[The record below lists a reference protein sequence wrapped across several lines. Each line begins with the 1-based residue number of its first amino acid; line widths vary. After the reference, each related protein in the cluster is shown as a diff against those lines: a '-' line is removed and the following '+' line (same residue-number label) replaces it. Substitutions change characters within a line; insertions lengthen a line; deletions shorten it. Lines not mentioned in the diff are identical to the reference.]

1 MDRRDWAGGGGET
14 KATQTEG
21 NKPCVQHTVRS
32 VCTRGIYGRH
42 EFITLLHM
50 KRLNSDRLQ
59 LDYSNLIV
67 ICSSCNKVLS
77 ASNKFTAKEQ
87 LHILLLNTLWNVLKE
102 EQSI

>member
-1 MDRRDWAGGGGET
+1 
-14 KATQTEG
+14 
-21 NKPCVQHTVRS
+21 
-32 VCTRGIYGRH
+32 
-42 EFITLLHM
+42 M

-67 ICSSCNKVLS
+67 ICSSCNKVPS